1 MARTVE
7 ELMNG
12 KLEKF
17 SDAEKKQIEAIS
29 KDVKEALKLID
40 QILKRLEEK

>member
-17 SDAEKKQIEAIS
+17 SDAEKKQIKEIS
-29 KDVKEALKLID
+29 RDIKEALKLID
-40 QILKRLEEK
+40 QILKKLDER